1 MRGTPEKW
9 SRMFFWVQVRQIE
22 GKLFR
27 KSEEEEVSVV
37 GRDQGNF
44 VFRM

>member
-1 MRGTPEKW
+1 MEQDIFLGPN
-9 SRMFFWVQVRQIE
+9 IE
-22 GKLFR
+22 GKPFR
-27 KSEEEEVSVV
+27 KYEEEEALVV